1 MKDKE
6 ITHHNSISQGKLED
20 FELRELKLFLV
31 LMADVKK
38 ESLEYN
44 YNSIDIKKFI
54 NMGDQSYKAF
64 EKIISNLQKRRIL
77 IFENEDQ
84 YNAYNIFSILRFNK
98 KEKYIIVKYNEE
110 FFPLISDFK
119 KNFCKYKLKY
129 IEPLTSK
136 YSIMFYMLCKSN
148 EFRKEFTLSVNEI
161 NEKIGKVI
169 RSNNLEKIV
178 LIPTIQE
185 INQYTDINIEVIKER
200 NGLKNKISGYKFIV
214 SKKIIK
220 VSNLLEKA
228 IKKAKRNIYINKS
241 KMLNDESIQILLSEI
256 SENDLINGLNYAY
269 IKINKE
275 FKTLGYLK
283 KVILSID
290 ETIETSNEIEM
301 LENKE
306 VEQKENKELKENV
319 ILVEEEQENN
329 LIEILK
335 RNEEQL
341 IEYLVNV
348 EKSDIGTLLL
358 LKKKSKMIYENTL
371 KRAYNKIKK
380 EL

>member
-1 MKDKE
+1 MRDKE
-6 ITHHNSISQGKLED
+6 ISHHNSISQGKLED
-20 FELRELKLFLV
+20 FELRELKLFLA

-169 RSNNLEKIV
+169 RSNNLERRV
-178 LIPTIQE
+178 LDPTIEE
-185 INQYTDINIEVIKER
+185 INRYTDINIEIIKER

-214 SKKIIK
+214 FKKIIE
-220 VSNLLEKA
+220 VSEELEKA
-228 IKKAKRNIYINKS
+228 VKKAKKNIYINKS
-241 KMLNDESIQILLSEI
+241 KILNNESIQILLSEI
-256 SENDLINGLNYAY
+256 SEQDLIKGLDYAY
-269 IKINKE
+269 KKVNKE
-275 FKTLGYLK
+275 FKTLEYLK
-283 KVILSID
+283 KIILSTDKIIEID
-290 ETIETSNEIEM
+290 NKIQILETKKIEKTEY
-301 LENKE
+301 KE
-306 VEQKENKELKENV
+306 ELKENV
-319 ILVEEEQENN
+319 IILENSLSNILEE
-329 LIEILK
+329 
-335 RNEEQL
+335 NEDKL
-341 IEYLVNV
+341 IEYLVEV
-348 EKSDIGTLLL
+348 EKTDKGTLLS

-371 KRAYNKIKK
+371 KRAYEKIKK
-380 EL
+380 EF